1 MAFERLPFFAP
12 RSGRVVGGYLAAFW
26 WGTAGKLKRR
36 TAIKDFRDMRA
47 AERADLICAFDET
60 SSSSKLAICIIIMSN
75 QVEEAVPDVA
85 EAVSASSRKLKKS
98 KRKMK
103 YPGETSGL
111 TYHKFD
117 AASVRKALAYM
128 IVADELPFKFVEGI
142 GFRYF
147 CSMMEPRFHVP
158 SRIIVAKD
166 YFASYLI
173 EKRKLK
179 HELRQYNEWKFQKRI
194 LNFCPITSHKG
205 EEIGK
210 QIEKCFLEWELEKNF
225 CIIVDNASSNDTAIG
240 YMRRK
245 INGWKSGVLK
255 GRFLH
260 MRCVAHIVNLVVSD
274 GMKTVN
280 ESITRVRHAVRFIK
294 KSPSRLLR
302 FKKCVS
308 DEKIVSKKLLCLD
321 VPTRWNS
328 TYLMLS
334 AAISLESA
342 FERYAEEDP
351 HYTVDLGE
359 REGKGISESEDW
371 NSVKKFSEFVQTFYD
386 LTNRVSG
393 SLYVTSN
400 LFFHELVNV
409 AVLLKELT
417 SSDDPDMCLMAC
429 KMKEKYEKYWGDPE
443 KINLMIF
450 VAVVLDPRYK
460 FDYVEWMLTEIYD
473 VITASI
479 WARNVKDILSA
490 LFEEYRILPQTDV
503 VREEVSSTKDDTQL
517 TTSHKK
523 VEVLKSKYKKHKCEP
538 SGAAKIE
545 LDKYLEEDKRTMMNL
560 IFWGGRSSIVQRFP
574 TMGRMA
580 RDVLAVPIS
589 TVASESAFSTKG
601 RVLDNFRS
609 SLSPVV
615 VQGLVCNQNWLRA
628 GPFQGVEE
636 CLEEVE
642 LLEEVIQSFPLAFD
656 VPARMVNQTG
666 IPQAR
671 MPEPM
676 RTPRRDRHSFE
687 GDCGAS
693 GSHARPRISDV
704 GVGHRPMRPPTEPR
718 RSHGASYRNPFV

>member
-1 MAFERLPFFAP
+1 
-12 RSGRVVGGYLAAFW
+12 
-26 WGTAGKLKRR
+26 
-36 TAIKDFRDMRA
+36 
-47 AERADLICAFDET
+47 
-60 SSSSKLAICIIIMSN
+60 
-75 QVEEAVPDVA
+75 
-85 EAVSASSRKLKKS
+85 
-98 KRKMK
+98 
-103 YPGETSGL
+103 
-111 TYHKFD
+111 
-117 AASVRKALAYM
+117 
-128 IVADELPFKFVEGI
+128 
-142 GFRYF
+142 
-147 CSMMEPRFHVP
+147 
-158 SRIIVAKD
+158 
-166 YFASYLI
+166 
-173 EKRKLK
+173 
-179 HELRQYNEWKFQKRI
+179 
-194 LNFCPITSHKG
+194 
-205 EEIGK
+205 
-210 QIEKCFLEWELEKNF
+210 
-225 CIIVDNASSNDTAIG
+225 
-240 YMRRK
+240 
-245 INGWKSGVLK
+245 
-255 GRFLH
+255 
-260 MRCVAHIVNLVVSD
+260 
-274 GMKTVN
+274 
-280 ESITRVRHAVRFIK
+280 
-294 KSPSRLLR
+294 
-302 FKKCVS
+302 
-308 DEKIVSKKLLCLD
+308 
-321 VPTRWNS
+321 WNS

-450 VAVVLDPRYK
+450 VVVVLDPRYK

-642 LLEEVIQSFPLAFD
+642 LLEEEDSLDIGLLFSLLLQTIAFLISSE
-656 VPARMVNQTG
+656 VRKKTNTCITFNPVNQLHYNVMFFFAASLSRF
-666 IPQAR
+666 ILIVV
-671 MPEPM
+671 MPKWLANEL
-676 RTPRRDRHSFE
+676 HQSIA
-687 GDCGAS
+687 G
-693 GSHARPRISDV
+693 
-704 GVGHRPMRPPTEPR
+704 GVFCMLSTRALLRQSMH
-718 RSHGASYRNPFV
+718 NLVN